1 MKNVKIHKELNPQK
15 ILSKLEYPLDPFS
28 IITVEKISKS
38 TKVIYIV
45 YSKYCQWNFGLDNPD
60 RINISHI

>member
-1 MKNVKIHKELNPQK
+1 MKNVKIHKELNPQNF
-15 ILSKLEYPLDPFS
+15 LSKLEYPLDPYS

-60 RINISHI
+60 